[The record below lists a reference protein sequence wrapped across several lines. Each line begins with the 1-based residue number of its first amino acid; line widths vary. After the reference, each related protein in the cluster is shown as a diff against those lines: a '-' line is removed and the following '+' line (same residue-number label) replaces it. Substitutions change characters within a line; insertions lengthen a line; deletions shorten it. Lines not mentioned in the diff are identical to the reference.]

1 MSPIN
6 AANFELD
13 APRPQGAGTTGRFI
27 RGPLSLVWL
36 AQAARLPGRALHVA
50 LWLLY
55 RSGLQRSQ
63 TVKLAGTELFGVTRW
78 ACQRGLR
85 QLEGA
90 KLVVVE
96 RRTGKAPLV
105 TLLGAAHVQRGV
117 RPHNPARRETRP

>member
-6 AANFELD
+6 AANFEFD
-13 APRPQGAGTTGRFI
+13 TPRPQGAGTTGRFV

-63 TVKLAGTELFGVTRW
+63 TVKLTGMALFGVTRW
-78 ACQRGLR
+78 ACQRGLK
-85 QLEGA
+85 QLEVA
-90 KLVVVE
+90 NLVAVE

-105 TLLGAAHVQRGV
+105 TLLGAAHTQRGV
-117 RPHNPARRETRP
+117 RPHCPARGETKP